1 MISYVAYNRLKQ
13 PVRSFDRLERA
24 KEFIRD
30 MKAQGSKFTL
40 KTERLPRHASN

>member
-13 PVRSFDRLERA
+13 PVRSFDSPERA

-30 MKAQGSKFTL
+30 MKAQGSSFTL